1 MTDNQYNEKSNK
13 KENNTKY
20 HLYFIIF
27 STSRYSKQNRLY
39 LKRILSSYLKFL
51 KSSLKVEQ
59 KRIKYQV
66 TNQARAG
73 ELTTEKVL
81 NDNEHYVWEGYYEI
95 NKEKLEH
102 QIPKKDI

>member
-1 MTDNQYNEKSNK
+1 MTKTDYKSGWIQRQTINTMK
-13 KENNTKY
+13 KVIKKKIILNTIYILSFLQLRDIK
-20 HLYFIIF
+20 
-27 STSRYSKQNRLY
+27 KKNMKY
-39 LKRILSSYLKFL
+39 LKRILSCYLKFL

-81 NDNEHYVWEGYYEI
+81 NDNEHYVWGG
-95 NKEKLEH
+95 LL
-102 QIPKKDI
+102 